1 MRAIICAILV
11 CFTVIGALHAEDEPK
26 NVKNLIKLIYED
38 GYLKNIGEEDLLK
51 VEIISPMYK
60 YLGDIPKGKKINVS
74 DIKTQFTVQFTIR
87 EWIGGYQ
94 NMKETFIPSSDQ
106 RGPDV
111 GLDLRC
117 FLERGIL
124 TVNVTSIEKISDI
137 FIEILSDVPIRI
149 SNDRVRYVLSTV
161 GTRGQSLKRGPEA
174 KFELELLIPSDYY
187 KVPIE
192 ITYVYKG
199 CVYDKVF
206 FYSFRKEDFN
216 AK

>member
-1 MRAIICAILV
+1 MRAILCVILAL
-11 CFTVIGALHAEDEPK
+11 FTVIGALYAEDEPK
-26 NVKNLIKLIYED
+26 TMKKLIKLVYEE

-51 VEIISPMYK
+51 VEIISPMYR
-60 YLGDIPKGKKINVS
+60 YIGDIPKDKKINVS
-74 DIKTQFTVQFTIR
+74 DIKTQFTVRFTIKQ
-87 EWIGGYQ
+87 WIGEYET
-94 NMKETFIPSSDQ
+94 MKETFIPTHDQ

-111 GLDLRC
+111 GLDVRC
-117 FLERGIL
+117 FLEKGIL
-124 TVNVTSIEKISDI
+124 TVQVTSIERISDV

-199 CVYDKVF
+199 CAYDKVF